1 MRKMEWQQ
9 DIQESTTAL
18 DTTLMTTQL
27 GSTSM
32 TDMGKN
38 YHPFI
43 ILVASMDDFHK
54 SNSASKF

>member
-1 MRKMEWQQ
+1 MEWQQ

-18 DTTLMTTQL
+18 DTTLTTTQL

-43 ILVASMDDFHK
+43 VLVAPMDYFHN
-54 SNSASKF
+54 SNSASNF